1 MTVLIRPTATA
12 HSMFFTVALAARGD
26 DLLLREIEH
35 LRQAVRMTRFER
47 PFVIEAWVVLP
58 DHLHAIWTLPP
69 GDDDYATRWRLIKS
83 RFSAALPKI
92 MRQNRGLW
100 HQRSWQHPLC
110 DPEDHAAHMRFCRM
124 DPVHHGLVLDPGAW
138 RFSSFNQA
146 PRLQSAG

>member
-1 MTVLIRPTATA
+1 
-12 HSMFFTVALAARGD
+12 MFFTVALALRGD

-35 LRQAVRMTRFER
+35 LRQAVRITRFER

-83 RFSAALPKI
+83 RFSTAVPKGT
-92 MRQNRGLW
+92 RHAGLW
-100 HQRSWQHPLC
+100 HQRCWQHRLR

-124 DPVHHGLVLDPGAW
+124 DPVQHGLVKDPGAW
-138 RFSSFNQA
+138 RYSSFNQA
-146 PRLQSAG
+146 QRLQNAG